1 MSSSSKSQP
10 RPIIIDT
17 DPGQDDAVA
26 IMLALACPQ
35 ELDVLGITAVAGNVP
50 LPLTLK
56 NALSIVEL
64 CQRDDVP
71 VYAGCDRPMARPL
84 VTAEYVHGAT
94 GLNGSGLGDPTLK
107 AANGHAVDFIIDTL
121 LGHDQ
126 QDRDQKVTICAL
138 GPLTNIATALER
150 EPAVIDQIEEI
161 VMMGGGLFEGGNV
174 TPSAEFNIYVDPQAA
189 AIVFASGLPL
199 VLMPLDVTHKALTTP
214 ERLEEFHALNSP
226 AGDCV
231 AGMLGFFERF
241 DVEKYGSVGGPLHD
255 PTVIAYLLAPEILT
269 GRQCNVEIET
279 ESELTMGTTVI
290 DWWNVTNRPSNCL
303 VLGDID
309 AEAFF
314 ALLVSRI
321 RHLGR

>member
-1 MSSSSKSQP
+1 MSSASDQQT

-35 ELDVLGITAVAGNVP
+35 ELEVLGITTVAGNVP

-71 VYAGCDRPMARPL
+71 VYAGCDRPMVRPL
-84 VTAEYVHGAT
+84 VTAEYVHGST
-94 GLNGSGLGDPTLK
+94 GLNGSGLGDPTRE
-107 AANGHAVDFIIDTL
+107 AADGHAVDFIIDTL
-121 LGHDQ
+121 LGYKADGEG
-126 QDRDQKVTICAL
+126 QKVTICAL
-138 GPLTNIATALER
+138 GPLTNVATALQR
-150 EPAVIDQIEEI
+150 EPAIAAQIDEI

-174 TPSAEFNIYVDPQAA
+174 TPGAEFNIYVDPQAA

-214 ERLEEFHALNSP
+214 DRLAAFRALDSP
-226 AGDCV
+226 AGNCI
-231 AGMLGFFERF
+231 AGMLDFFERF
-241 DVEKYGSVGGPLHD
+241 DVEKYGSIGGPLHD
-255 PTVIAYLLAPEILT
+255 PTVIAYLLTPEILK

-290 DWWNVTNRPSNCL
+290 DWWNVTERANNCL
-303 VLGDID
+303 VFGDID

-314 ALLVSRI
+314 AMLVDRV
-321 RHLGR
+321 RQLTH